1 MAVRLGDP
9 DAPAIMILE
18 IALGIILAPIL
29 SYLTCLALVGVVYV
43 IGAVVKIPRE
53 YNNKDLIQ

>member
-1 MAVRLGDP
+1 
-9 DAPAIMILE
+9 MILK

-29 SYLTCLALVGVVYV
+29 SYLACLALVAVVYV
-43 IGAVVKIPRE
+43 IGTVVEIPPE

>member
-1 MAVRLGDP
+1 
-9 DAPAIMILE
+9 MILE